1 MTTRMSPT
9 RKVALAG
16 GVAYLVTFAA
26 SIPQLGL
33 FADLVD
39 DPAGFL
45 EAGDATPVLWG
56 IWLEIVTAA
65 ACVGTAVAL
74 YPVTAASARPRPSG
88 SSPRASSRRC

>member
-33 FADLVD
+33 FADLVA
-39 DPAGFL
+39 DPVGFL
-45 EAGDATPVLWG
+45 EAGDATP
-56 IWLEIVTAA
+56 
-65 ACVGTAVAL
+65 
-74 YPVTAASARPRPSG
+74 AASARCPSPCG
-88 SSPRASSRRC
+88 SSASACT